1 MPARAERT
9 GRIVYHSRVDGERRV
24 ALSGRHMKQ
33 LFEFLPLVLFFTAY
47 QMDGKVLSVGT
58 WSHTFDGI
66 FSATAVLMISSVASW
81 LFASVWE
88 RKNDRR
94 LMWMTIAIIIF
105 GAATLILRDQR
116 FIQWKP
122 TVFNWVLALVFLGSH
137 FIGQRPVLQR
147 LLGGQLVLPQNIWTR
162 LSMLWIGNFTVVG
175 ALNLIVAY
183 QYEESFWVA
192 YKLYSS
198 IGFTLL
204 LMLLTIAIVAPHLK
218 DQDPDAGAEGTEGS
232 S

>member
-1 MPARAERT
+1 
-9 GRIVYHSRVDGERRV
+9 
-24 ALSGRHMKQ
+24 MKQ
-33 LFEFLPLVLFFTAY
+33 LLEFLPLVLFFTAY
-47 QMDGKVLSVGT
+47 QMDGEVLSVGT

-94 LMWMTIAIIIF
+94 LMWMTIAIIVF

-147 LLGGQLVLPQNIWTR
+147 LLGGQLVLPPNIWTR

-204 LMLLTIAIVAPHLK
+204 LMLLTIVIVAPHLK